1 MTSEERRTS
10 KEKLIFKRG
19 ALSVSVQI
27 EPEKQTSNGPRRPDF
42 FLEISGGAQT
52 ETVVFDVKC
61 KQFAESLDEGDRD
74 HNSLSTSSN
83 EIRNMYFGP
92 DKGGKRNYSMGGVNR
107 VFLLHPCCR
116 GIPEPSSY
124 QHWSANSFYGER
136 YAYDWQNDD
145 AGPDHRY
152 GAVYLRPGQVD
163 DLRRLLGMLLNM
175 ATLPPLKGE
184 VESDN
189 QRVTHCI
196 QCGGELDWAPLN
208 TQSGAPKYEC
218 TCRNCGEFYVF
229 THCVL
234 CNRRLVKCGMYWS
247 YHSLAGQI
255 GNVRCPRCGTSL

>member
-1 MTSEERRTS
+1 VDLNLLYERWCALQLVNAIISLRFEPDGEEALGFVVRVLRMTSEERRTS

-92 DKGGKRNYSMGGVNR
+92 DKGGKRNYSMGGANR

-196 QCGGELDWAPLN
+196 LACPVFCTSWIVSVAQLL
-208 TQSGAPKYEC
+208 KY
-218 TCRNCGEFYVF
+218 
-229 THCVL
+229 L
-234 CNRRLVKCGMYWS
+234 
-247 YHSLAGQI
+247 
-255 GNVRCPRCGTSL
+255 